1 MAHPFLGDTLE
12 KRKANRVARQIELR
26 RLLETSNVRAIA
38 LERGVSVQSI
48 YALLKAP
55 KVAA

>member
-55 KVAA
+55 KT